1 MNELSFQN
9 KINYQFKNIDLLKN
23 ALTHSS
29 YINEEKNESIVSNER
44 LEFLGDAI
52 LDAVISDY
60 LYNRLENVEE
70 GELTKLRAI
79 IVCERSLASCGKSLS
94 IGEYLN
100 LGKGEILSGGRNR
113 CSTIAD
119 AMEAVIG
126 AIYLDRGWSAAQEFV
141 IRIFSD
147 IIEDALSGNLH
158 MDYKTVIQEK
168 LQSQGE
174 TDINY
179 VIEREEGPDH
189 DKTFYSNLLFH
200 GQIIGSG
207 SGRSKK
213 EAEQQA
219 AKQALERGG
228 AFVFKTNRYT
238 GL

>member
-1 MNELSFQN
+1 MNELDFQKRLKYQFQN
-9 KINYQFKNIDLLKN
+9 IGLLNN

-29 YINEEKNESIVSNER
+29 YINEEKSEPIGSNER

-60 LYNRLENVEE
+60 LYKRLENVEE

-79 IVCERSLASCGKSLS
+79 IVCERSLASCGKTLS

-100 LGKGEILSGGRNR
+100 LGKGELSSGGRNR
-113 CSTIAD
+113 CSIIAD

-126 AIYLDRGWSAAQEFV
+126 AIYLDRGWTTVQDFV
-141 IRIFSD
+141 MRTFSNL
-147 IIEDALSGNLH
+147 IEDALSGKLY

-168 LQSQGE
+168 LQSHGDA
-174 TDINY
+174 DISY
-179 VIEREEGPDH
+179 VVEKEEGPDH
-189 DKTFYSNLLFH
+189 DKTFYSNLIFN

-228 AFVFKTNRYT
+228 TFVF
-238 GL
+238 

>member
-1 MNELSFQN
+1 VNELDFQ
-9 KINYQFKNIDLLKN
+9 KIIQYDFKNINLLRN

-29 YINEEKNESIVSNER
+29 YLNEGKSIQTGNNER

-60 LYNRLENVEE
+60 LYARFAHVEE
-70 GELTKLRAI
+70 GELTKLRAV
-79 IVCERSLASCGKSLS
+79 IVCERSLAACGTKVS
-94 IGEYLN
+94 IGDYLH
-100 LGKGEILSGGRNR
+100 LGKGEENSGGRKR
-113 CSTIAD
+113 SSIIAD

-126 AIYLDRGWSAAQEFV
+126 AIYLDNGWDAAHQYV

-147 IIEDALSGNLH
+147 LIEDAISGKLH
-158 MDYKTVIQEK
+158 MDYKTEIQER
-168 LQSQGE
+168 LQSHGE
-174 TDINY
+174 TEICY

-189 DKTFYSNLLFH
+189 DKTFYSNLVFR
-200 GQIIGSG
+200 GNVIGSG

-228 AFVFKTNRYT
+228 TFVF
-238 GL
+238 

>member
-1 MNELSFQN
+1 MNELDFQRIIQYQFQN
-9 KINYQFKNIDLLKN
+9 INLLLN

-29 YINEEKNESIVSNER
+29 YINEGKSTHTSNNER

-60 LYNRLENVEE
+60 LYKRLPHVEE
-70 GELTKLRAI
+70 GELTKLRAV
-79 IVCERSLASCGKSLS
+79 IVCERSLAVCGNKVS
-94 IGEYLN
+94 IGNYLH
-100 LGKGEILSGGRNR
+100 LGRGEENSGGRSR
-113 CSTIAD
+113 SSIIAD

-126 AIYLDRGWSAAQEFV
+126 AVYLDGGWDTVQEYV

-147 IIEDALSGNLH
+147 LIEDAISGKLH
-158 MDYKTVIQEK
+158 MDYKTEIQEK
-168 LQSQGE
+168 LQSHGE
-174 TDINY
+174 AEICY

-189 DKTFYSNLLFH
+189 DKTFYANLVFQ
-200 GQIIGSG
+200 GSVIGSG

-228 AFVFKTNRYT
+228 TFVF
-238 GL
+238 